1 MTQFRL
7 FFLLS
12 LNFFALGSEYS
23 TRDGCFEP
31 THSETP
37 LNARQSTKTLDNAR
51 VLAGKTEGH
60 NCVLAVRS
68 PLITPSPKKEIG
80 KGTKSSGTASGAA
93 GFLGNWQDETNHS
106 QGGQDFARLIHSR
119 YLSDKEK
126 ILLDALTEY
135 KRVGYKRT
143 LAKIVAMIFVCVFL
157 LAFTV
162 VSIGCWSEH
171 LELTEHLGV
180 YDERYV
186 RTRKRNQSEVELDC
200 PLIGFVGSFWSPQS
214 SHVDLFGKIISIIS
228 IRKLIQLIIRLIRS
242 IRLKTTTE
250 AEARKHVDETQK
262 DLNGLAESIIETLCE
277 V

>member
-1 MTQFRL
+1 MKP
-7 FFLLS
+7 
-12 LNFFALGSEYS
+12 S
-23 TRDGCFEP
+23 T
-31 THSETP
+31 S
-37 LNARQSTKTLDNAR
+37 NQ
-51 VLAGKTEGH
+51 
-60 NCVLAVRS
+60 AVRS
-68 PLITPSPKKEIG
+68 PLITTSPKKNIG
-80 KGTKSSGTASGAA
+80 GGGPSGAQTAPVGTSSGVGGAQA
-93 GFLGNWQDETNHS
+93 FLGKWQDETNQS
-106 QGGQDFARLIHSR
+106 QGSQDFARLIHTR

-135 KRVGYKRT
+135 KRVGYKR
-143 LAKIVAMIFVCVFL
+143 K
-157 LAFTV
+157 
-162 VSIGCWSEH
+162 H

-186 RTRKRNQSEVELDC
+186 RTRKRNQSEVVLDC
-200 PLIGFVGSFWSPQS
+200 PMIGFIGSIWSPQS

-228 IRKLIQLIIRLIRS
+228 IRKLIQLIIRLIRC

>member
-1 MTQFRL
+1 MKP
-7 FFLLS
+7 
-12 LNFFALGSEYS
+12 S
-23 TRDGCFEP
+23 T
-31 THSETP
+31 S
-37 LNARQSTKTLDNAR
+37 NQ
-51 VLAGKTEGH
+51 
-60 NCVLAVRS
+60 AVRS
-68 PLITPSPKKEIG
+68 PLITTSPKKDV
-80 KGTKSSGTASGAA
+80 KGPSGTQSAPVGGATPKS
-93 GFLGNWQDETNHS
+93 FLGNWQEETDHS
-106 QGGQDFARLIHSR
+106 QGSADFAKLIHKS

-126 ILLDALTEY
+126 ILVDALTEY

-143 LAKIVAMIFVCVFL
+143 LFKIFLMICVCIFL
-157 LAFTV
+157 LVFTV

-171 LELTEHLGV
+171 LELIEHLGV

-186 RTRKRNQSEVELDC
+186 RTRKRNQSELILDC
-200 PLIGFVGSFWSPQS
+200 PMMGFIGSLYSPQS
-214 SHVDLFGKIISIIS
+214 STVDLFGKIISIIS

>member
-1 MTQFRL
+1 MKP
-7 FFLLS
+7 
-12 LNFFALGSEYS
+12 S
-23 TRDGCFEP
+23 T
-31 THSETP
+31 S
-37 LNARQSTKTLDNAR
+37 NQ
-51 VLAGKTEGH
+51 
-60 NCVLAVRS
+60 AVRS
-68 PLITPSPKKEIG
+68 PLITTSPKKEFG
-80 KGTKSSGTASGAA
+80 GVKGPSGAQTA
-93 GFLGNWQDETNHS
+93 PVGSTSGVAPQPFLGKWQDETSQS
-106 QGGQDFARLIHSR
+106 QGSQDFARLIHTR

-143 LAKIVAMIFVCVFL
+143 LFKIILMICVCIFL
-157 LAFTV
+157 LVFTV

-186 RTRKRNQSEVELDC
+186 RTRKRNQSEVILDC
-200 PLIGFVGSFWSPQS
+200 PMIKFIGSFWSPQS

-228 IRKLIQLIIRLIRS
+228 IRKLIQLIIRLIRC

>member
-1 MTQFRL
+1 MKP
-7 FFLLS
+7 
-12 LNFFALGSEYS
+12 S
-23 TRDGCFEP
+23 T
-31 THSETP
+31 S
-37 LNARQSTKTLDNAR
+37 NQ
-51 VLAGKTEGH
+51 
-60 NCVLAVRS
+60 AVRS
-68 PLITPSPKKEIG
+68 PLITTSPKKDLG
-80 KGTKSSGTASGAA
+80 RDNKRPSGAQTA
-93 GFLGNWQDETNHS
+93 PVGTTSGGNGGGGGGQSFLGKWQEETNQS
-106 QGGQDFARLIHSR
+106 QGSQDFARLIHTR

-143 LAKIVAMIFVCVFL
+143 LSKIILIISVCIFL
-157 LAFTV
+157 LVFTV
-162 VSIGCWSEH
+162 ISIGCWSEH

-186 RTRKRNQSEVELDC
+186 RTRK
-200 PLIGFVGSFWSPQS
+200 
-214 SHVDLFGKIISIIS
+214 
-228 IRKLIQLIIRLIRS
+228 LIIRLIRC

>member
-1 MTQFRL
+1 MKP
-7 FFLLS
+7 
-12 LNFFALGSEYS
+12 S
-23 TRDGCFEP
+23 T
-31 THSETP
+31 S
-37 LNARQSTKTLDNAR
+37 NQ
-51 VLAGKTEGH
+51 
-60 NCVLAVRS
+60 AVRS
-68 PLITPSPKKEIG
+68 PLITTSPKKDFG
-80 KGTKSSGTASGAA
+80 GVKGPSGAQTAPVGSSEA
-93 GFLGNWQDETNHS
+93 GGGGGAQAFLGKWQDETNQS
-106 QGGQDFARLIHSR
+106 QGSQDFARLIHTR

-143 LAKIVAMIFVCVFL
+143 LFKIILMIFVCIFL
-157 LAFTV
+157 LVFTV

-186 RTRKRNQSEVELDC
+186 RTRKRNQSEVNLDC
-200 PLIGFVGSFWSPQS
+200 PMIGFIGNIWSPQS

-228 IRKLIQLIIRLIRS
+228 IRKLIQLIIRLIRC

>member
-1 MTQFRL
+1 MKP
-7 FFLLS
+7 
-12 LNFFALGSEYS
+12 S
-23 TRDGCFEP
+23 T
-31 THSETP
+31 S
-37 LNARQSTKTLDNAR
+37 NQ
-51 VLAGKTEGH
+51 
-60 NCVLAVRS
+60 AVRS
-68 PLITPSPKKEIG
+68 PLITTSPKKNIG
-80 KGTKSSGTASGAA
+80 GGGPSGAQTAPVGTSSGVGGAQA
-93 GFLGNWQDETNHS
+93 FLGKWQDETNQS
-106 QGGQDFARLIHSR
+106 QGSQDFARLIHTR

-135 KRVGYKRT
+135 KRVGYKR
-143 LAKIVAMIFVCVFL
+143 I
-157 LAFTV
+157 

-186 RTRKRNQSEVELDC
+186 RTRKRNQSEVVLDC
-200 PLIGFVGSFWSPQS
+200 PMIGFIGSIWSPQS

-228 IRKLIQLIIRLIRS
+228 IRKLIQLIIRLIRC